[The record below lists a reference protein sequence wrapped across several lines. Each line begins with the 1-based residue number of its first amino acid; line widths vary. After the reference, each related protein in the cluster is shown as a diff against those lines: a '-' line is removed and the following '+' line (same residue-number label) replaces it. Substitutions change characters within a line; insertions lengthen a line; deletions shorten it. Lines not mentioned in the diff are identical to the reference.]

1 MKYLGAITDDLD
13 LVTKEYVDD
22 ALKSINY
29 SRVETTSAETTI
41 AAGGTAWISVPY
53 PSKTPLAIVGYYVQG
68 TNNTKT
74 IIYAQQ
80 FATNN
85 AFAACSNTAT
95 SQAKIKVTYYW
106 LVIG

>member
-1 MKYLGAITDDLD
+1 MLNVKKLLTKILKAIT
-13 LVTKEYVDD
+13 
-22 ALKSINY
+22 Y
-29 SRVETTSAETTI
+29 SRVETISAETTI

-53 PSKTPLAIVGYYVQG
+53 PSKTPLAIVGHYIQG
-68 TNNTKT
+68 TNNTKI

>member
-1 MKYLGAITDDLD
+1 MLNIKKLLTKILNAIT
-13 LVTKEYVDD
+13 
-22 ALKSINY
+22 Y

-53 PSKTPLAIVGYYVQG
+53 PSKTPLAIAGYYVQG